1 MNKDYLAGA
10 DGIRGVAVLIVLCL
24 HAVSVFFPET
34 IPYISGLDK
43 TGVWL
48 FFVLSAFLL
57 SQKFITK
64 GFGAS
69 GLLSYAVG
77 RTIRILPM
85 FLIAVCIYSIAGYY
99 PASEIIKIATF
110 QYGFGHLWTIPVE
123 FKFYFLLPFFTFAS
137 IYISNKFGV
146 INFIVISMI
155 LIIIHQS
162 FFPFFKLEGNSI
174 GMMWYVPSFLFG
186 IIAAVLYSNKIIN
199 FSLLKS
205 DLIVTSIVV
214 LIVLSSPGIRHAILG
229 TEMKRDLQ
237 QQFIPISLLWAVF
250 LLLLIEAKG
259 VWGKLISSP
268 ALIKLGHWS
277 FSIYL
282 FHWLIYLKMADVFLN
297 NYYAMIVSFFASIV
311 VGAAFY
317 SIFEVNIEKLRHRV
331 MSNLANKKSESR
343 EH

>member
-137 IYISNKFGV
+137 IYISNKFGA

-155 LIIIHQS
+155 FIIIHQS

-250 LLLLIEAKG
+250 LLLLIEGKG

-268 ALIKLGHWS
+268 ALRKLGHWS

-331 MSNLANKKSESR
+331 MSTLTIKASE
-343 EH
+343 